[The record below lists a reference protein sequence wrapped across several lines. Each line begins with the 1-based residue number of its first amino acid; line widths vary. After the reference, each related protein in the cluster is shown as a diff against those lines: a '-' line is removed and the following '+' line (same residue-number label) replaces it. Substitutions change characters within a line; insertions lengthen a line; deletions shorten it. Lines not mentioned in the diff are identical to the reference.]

1 MLTANQPRETSC
13 EACSVI
19 LVRVF
24 LSVCPFSAPKVM
36 AALCTVMSFFFF
48 YLIDRK
54 HQILRAHNAARP
66 RVDCKFLLVVFCGCI
81 DLKSVCIAFLLSLSP
96 SPSLWLLC
104 EHFMDALLSDYVPL
118 PLHCWLMTLQ
128 LPFGS
133 QDLSVMWEKST
144 DRFCFFCIHAVVDV
158 SRLRNHIETV
168 FIATE
173 RLICLSLKWLL
184 ESTEMMQ
191 MEHKTLFIANL
202 HQCM

>member
-19 LVRVF
+19 LVRGF

-81 DLKSVCIAFLLSLSP
+81 DLKSVCIAFLLSLSLP
-96 SPSLWLLC
+96 R
-104 EHFMDALLSDYVPL
+104 
-118 PLHCWLMTLQ
+118 PLHPSGFCVSTLWMHC
-128 LPFGS
+128 S
-133 QDLSVMWEKST
+133 QTMYHSHYT
-144 DRFCFFCIHAVVDV
+144 AG
-158 SRLRNHIETV
+158 
-168 FIATE
+168 
-173 RLICLSLKWLL
+173 
-184 ESTEMMQ
+184 
-191 MEHKTLFIANL
+191 
-202 HQCM
+202 